1 MGTSFLQRTR
11 AEVGILQEALVRGAG
26 AGAGTGMEAVGEAR
40 RVLEAEPAEGPR
52 MRHGV

>member
-11 AEVGILQEALVRGAG
+11 AKVGILQEALVRG